1 MRPELKSSSDAY
13 SVRDDTPPGREAGKL
28 SMTDTSNDKIPAE
41 RPAGV
46 PRKDKISSLP
56 VQLESKY
63 PGKTRW
69 RIWSTEFEI
78 DDRYV
83 PIKVKNSRN

>member
-1 MRPELKSSSDAY
+1 
-13 SVRDDTPPGREAGKL
+13 
-28 SMTDTSNDKIPAE
+28 MTDASQDKIPAE
-41 RPAGV
+41 RPAGTS
-46 PRKDKISSLP
+46 RKEKISSLP
-56 VQLESKY
+56 IALECKH

-83 PIKVKNSRN
+83 PIKVNYQESIL

>member
-1 MRPELKSSSDAY
+1 
-13 SVRDDTPPGREAGKL
+13 
-28 SMTDTSNDKIPAE
+28 MTDATNDKIPAE
-41 RPAGV
+41 RPAGMPKKEKV
-46 PRKDKISSLP
+46 SSLP
-56 VQLESKY
+56 VPLDSKH

-83 PIKVKNSRN
+83 PIKVRQIRIFFNQRLWELWYGKGAGIY

>member
-1 MRPELKSSSDAY
+1 
-13 SVRDDTPPGREAGKL
+13 
-28 SMTDTSNDKIPAE
+28 MTETSNDKIPAE

-46 PRKDKISSLP
+46 PRKEKVSSLP
-56 VQLESKY
+56 VPLECKHA
-63 PGKTRW
+63 GKTRW

-83 PIKVKNSRN
+83 PIKVQGAHACSTGTDA